1 MQVFRGTPPLPLPSS
16 ALTIGNFDG
25 LHLGHQMMLA
35 TLKEAAQARSLASVV
50 MTFEPHPRE
59 LFTPATAPA
68 RLTSLREKIELLSS
82 AGVDYLVVQQF
93 NASFAASTPA
103 YFRDHIIAQ
112 QLNARYVLV
121 GDDFRFGAKR
131 AGDFDLLAQST
142 QFECHSLPTQEVN
155 GERVSSTAVRE
166 TLLQGDMAHAAR
178 LLGRPYSISGRVVG
192 GDQLGREFGFPTA
205 NIQLK
210 HNRPPLLGIFV
221 VEIHG
226 LERIYQGVASL
237 GFRPTIHG
245 GDLTPK
251 LEVHIFD
258 FKREIYGQHLRVDF
272 LAKLRDEEK
281 YPDFDTLIA
290 QIGVDCEQARAWFA
304 ARTNK

>member
-1 MQVFRGTPPLPLPSS
+1 MQVFRGTPPQPLSPS

-25 LHLGHQMMLA
+25 LHLGHQAMLA
-35 TLKEAAQARSLASVV
+35 QLKQAAKARGLSSVV

-59 LFTPATAPA
+59 VFTPATAPA
-68 RLTSLREKIELLSS
+68 RLTSLREKIELLAAS
-82 AGVDYLVVQQF
+82 GVDCLIVQRF
-93 NASFAASTPA
+93 NTAFAASSPEF
-103 YFRDHIIAQ
+103 FRDHIVAQ
-112 QLNARYVLV
+112 QINARYVLV

-131 AGDFDLLAQST
+131 AGDFALLCQ
-142 QFECHSLPTQEVN
+142 QPQLECHSLPTQDFQ
-155 GERVSSTAVRE
+155 GERVSSTAVRNA
-166 TLLQGDMAHAAR
+166 LQAGQVQHAAQ

-192 GDQLGREFGFPTA
+192 GDRLGRQFGFPTA

-226 LERIYQGVASL
+226 LERTYQGVASL

-245 GDLTPK
+245 GDLSPK

-258 FKREIYGQHLRVDF
+258 FQREIYRQHLRIDF
-272 LAKLRDEEK
+272 LHKLRDEEK

-290 QIGVDCEQARAWFA
+290 QIGVDCQQAKEWFA
-304 ARTNK
+304 ANR

>member
-1 MQVFRGTPPLPLPSS
+1 MHVFRGTPHQPLPQS

-25 LHLGHQMMLA
+25 LHLGHQSMLA
-35 TLKEAAQARSLASVV
+35 RLNSAAKERGLASVV

-59 LFTPATAPA
+59 VFTPATAPA
-68 RLTSLREKIELLSS
+68 RLTSLREKIELLSL
-82 AGVDYLVVQQF
+82 AGVDYLIVQRF
-93 NASFAASTPA
+93 NAKFASFSAEH
-103 YFRDHIIAQ
+103 FRDHIISQ
-112 QLNARYVLV
+112 QINAKYVLV

-131 AGDFDLLAQST
+131 AGDFELLKQQN
-142 QFECHSLPTQEVN
+142 QFDCDSLITHEFQ
-155 GERVSSTAVRE
+155 GERVSSTAVR
-166 TLLQGDMAHAAR
+166 LALQNGEMAHAAR
-178 LLGRPYSISGRVVG
+178 LLGHPYSISGRVVG
-192 GDQLGREFGFPTA
+192 GEQLGRKFGFPTA

-226 LERIYQGVASL
+226 LERTYQGVASL

-258 FKREIYGQHLRVDF
+258 FDRVIYRQHLRIDF

-304 ARTNK
+304 ANKPN

>member
-1 MQVFRGTPPLPLPSS
+1 MQVFRGTPPTPLTRS

-25 LHLGHQMMLA
+25 MHLGHQAMLA
-35 TLKEAAQARSLASVV
+35 QLKQSASERQLASVV

-59 LFTPATAPA
+59 VFTPATAPA
-68 RLTSLREKIELLSS
+68 RLTSLREKIELLSA
-82 AGVDYLVVQQF
+82 AGIDYLIVLRF
-93 NASFAASTPA
+93 NAAFAASSPEF
-103 YFRDHIIAQ
+103 FRDDIIAKQ
-112 QLNARYVLV
+112 INARYVLV

-131 AGDFDLLAQST
+131 AGDIALLQQQT
-142 QFECHSLPTQEVN
+142 QFECFSLPTQDWA
-155 GERVSSTAVRE
+155 GERVSSTAVRNA
-166 TLLQGDMAHAAR
+166 LQLGQLDVANQ

-192 GDQLGREFGFPTA
+192 GDRLGRQFGFPTA

-226 LERIYQGVASL
+226 LERTYQGVASL

-245 GDLTPK
+245 GDPTPK

-258 FKREIYGQHLRVDF
+258 FEREIYRQHLRIDF
-272 LAKLRDEEK
+272 LHKLRDEEK

-290 QIGVDCEQARAWFA
+290 QISVDCQQAKAWFA
-304 ARTNK
+304 ANR